1 MRTNLGL
8 LRRTAAHP
16 AFGAAELDAGF
27 IGRHGVALLPRR
39 EPAPS
44 TALAAAVVRV
54 LQDQAEATAAG
65 SYDPFSPW
73 NLSTAWRM
81 NGDGYQDMLLAEG
94 DAVHAVRAHF
104 CPSGPVRHD
113 LPGGAVVAEGDAID
127 GTRRAAPV
135 VRSGSLLT
143 VILDGTNCSLTPV
156 DPLAPPRAEAEGG
169 NRLLAPMPG
178 RIVDVLMRSGNLVA
192 QGGRADRAGS
202 DEGADAARGAAGGHH
217 GRAPRCAT
225 WWTTGRSWSASSS
238 HKPREPCHFRRARE
252 NVRPPGRSGVASQ
265 GL

>member
-27 IGRHGVALLPRR
+27 IGRHGAALLPRR

-44 TALAAAVVRV
+44 TALAVAAVRV
-54 LQDQAEATAAG
+54 LQDRAEATAAG

-73 NLSTAWRM
+73 NPSTAWRM
-81 NGDGYQDMLLAEG
+81 NGDGYQDILLAEG
-94 DAVHAVRAHF
+94 DAV
-104 CPSGPVRHD
+104 
-113 LPGGAVVAEGDAID
+113 D

-143 VILDGTNCSLTPV
+143 VILDGTNCFLTPT